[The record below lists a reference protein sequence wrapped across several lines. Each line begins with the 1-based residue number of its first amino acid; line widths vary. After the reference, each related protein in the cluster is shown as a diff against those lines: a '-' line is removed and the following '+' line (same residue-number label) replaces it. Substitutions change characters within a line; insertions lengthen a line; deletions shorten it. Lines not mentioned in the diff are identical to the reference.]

1 MHYRFSIILP
11 VRNGGEY
18 VKECAKSILSQ
29 TYSDFNFIVLDNCS
43 TDGTAEWLE
52 SLNDPRIVIYRSDK
66 SLSIEENW
74 ARAVA
79 VPKNEYIT
87 LIGHDD
93 VLESNYL
100 EVMNKLISKYPGAS
114 LFQTHFNLIDSQSKV
129 IRSARPMQAVENAES
144 FLTSIMTKKFDI
156 VGTGFLMRSADYD
169 KLGGIPDYPGLL
181 FADYELW
188 LNLTRLGYKVTA
200 EENCFSFRI
209 HQSATT
215 TSSDKKIQD
224 AFERFV
230 KYLEDVQ
237 ASGAEYAKVIAENG
251 EAFLLSEC
259 KAMCHRLLRTPRQNG
274 GSELSVKNT
283 IETFV
288 GYAKR
293 LIPRKSF
300 DPMREQSIK
309 LAAMI
314 DRSTLGRSLFLMFK
328 KMYRK
333 PVLK

>member
-1 MHYRFSIILP
+1 MYNKFSIILP

-29 TYSDFNFIVLDNCS
+29 TYRDFNFIVLDNCS

-52 SLNDPRIVIYRSDK
+52 SLKDPRIVIYRSDR
-66 SLSIEENW
+66 SLSIDENW
-74 ARAVA
+74 ARAVG

-100 EVMNKLISKYPGAS
+100 EVMEKLITKYPDAS
-114 LFQTHFNLIDSQSKV
+114 LFQTHFSLIDSQSKI
-129 IRSARPMQAVENAES
+129 IRPSRPMQAVENAES
-144 FLTSIMTKKFDI
+144 FLASIMTKKFDI

-169 KLGGIPDYPGLL
+169 RLGGIPDYPGLL

-188 LNLTRLGYKVTA
+188 LNLTRFGYKATA

-230 KYLEDVQ
+230 KYLQHIQ
-237 ASGAEYAKVIAENG
+237 ASGAEYRKVIFENG
-251 EAFLLSEC
+251 DAFLLSEC

-274 GSELSVKNT
+274 TTELSVKNT
-283 IETFV
+283 IDTFIE
-288 GYAKR
+288 YANK
-293 LIPRKSF
+293 LIPGKPF
-300 DPMREQSIK
+300 DPLKESSIK
-309 LAAMI
+309 LAALI
-314 DRSTLGRSLFLMFK
+314 DKSKLGRSLFLMFK
-328 KMYRK
+328 KMYSK